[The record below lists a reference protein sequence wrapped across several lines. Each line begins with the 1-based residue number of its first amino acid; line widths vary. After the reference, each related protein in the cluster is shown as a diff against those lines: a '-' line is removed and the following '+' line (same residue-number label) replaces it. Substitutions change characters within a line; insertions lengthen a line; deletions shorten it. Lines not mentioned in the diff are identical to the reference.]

1 MSVFGR
7 TVVVT
12 GDVSSTEDITIEG
25 RVEGSVTCD
34 TGAVTVDASGA
45 VKGDLI
51 ARDVTIIGRFDGRL
65 IATEV
70 VHLRPGSDVR
80 AKVASK
86 RFILN
91 DGAGFDGTVEP
102 QHVEAALRVAR
113 FQKRKAETA

>member
-7 TVVVT
+7 TVVIT

-25 RVEGSVTCD
+25 AVEGSVTCD
-34 TGAVTVDASGA
+34 AGAVTIDKGGA

-51 ARDVTIIGRFDGRL
+51 ARDVTISGRFDGRL

-70 VHLRPGSDVR
+70 AHLRPGSDVR
-80 AKVASK
+80 ANVASK

-91 DGAGFDGTVEP
+91 DGAGFAGRVEP

-113 FQKRKAETA
+113 FQKRKA